1 MISFRAAS
9 FTLTLVAL
17 STPSLAQL
25 PLPSPSSPTAPAP
38 PTFSPA
44 RFALRAEPAFGV
56 AGGRFFN
63 QLVGARADY
72 RFTEQLALGAYVGYA
87 NLKGQEGR
95 ANNVLS
101 SLELECRPLLDAS
114 GRLGM
119 PLRFA
124 TGYLPNNGPVLRLS
138 MGLSYA
144 LSPNVDLVLDAF
156 TPTFWVIRDRTVVS
170 LGGALEIDWAP

>member
-1 MISFRAAS
+1 MNPVRPLAPALLLLVSTSLARAQEPMP
-9 FTLTLVAL
+9 
-17 STPSLAQL
+17 STP
-25 PLPSPSSPTAPAP
+25 
-38 PTFSPA
+38 FSRA
-44 RFALRAEPAFGV
+44 RLALRAEPAFGV

-72 RFTEQLALGAYVGYA
+72 RFTEQISLGGYLGYA

-95 ANNVLS
+95 AHNVLP
-101 SLELECRPLLDAS
+101 SLELEYRPSLDAS
-114 GRLGM
+114 NRFGL

-138 MGLSYA
+138 IGVSYA
-144 LSPNVDLVLDAF
+144 LGPTVDLVLDAF

-170 LGGALEIDWAP
+170 LGGALEIAWSP